1 MTPLIFATSRGRGSW
16 KIGSRTNRDKPI
28 GINDSKGL
36 RGEAAGF
43 FLSRAVYSIV
53 TSSVTSSPPDRRTH
67 ANAAPRRV
75 AQGQGCVLLGAQA
88 VPVKKFIW
96 SERCDQCG
104 CAASER
110 AGTDQ
115 VQGRRERP
123 AGKFINTTAAS
134 GAALLEIETPAFD
147 DSRYLVRTQA
157 PIHRPR
163 RSTAAWRAPRLPLPG
178 SDA

>member
-1 MTPLIFATSRGRGSW
+1 
-16 KIGSRTNRDKPI
+16 
-28 GINDSKGL
+28 
-36 RGEAAGF
+36 
-43 FLSRAVYSIV
+43 
-53 TSSVTSSPPDRRTH
+53 
-67 ANAAPRRV
+67 
-75 AQGQGCVLLGAQA
+75 

-110 AGTDQ
+110 AGTDW

-147 DSRYLVRTQA
+147 DSRHLVRTR
-157 PIHRPR
+157 H
-163 RSTAAWRAPRLPLPG
+163 RSTGHAVRPQRGVRHGFLSLAQMRSAA
-178 SDA
+178 